1 VIVRDLDVLWP
12 GLGPDETDAP
22 LIVDPNTVLAGTIA
36 PQCLQPIAWRSRQVA
51 QRLGIMQLPQLALC
65 DALKVCPDA
74 SGKAAMKQRFGIPIS
89 EGADHRAYIRGPS

>member
-1 VIVRDLDVLWP
+1 MVHDLDALWP

-22 LIVDPNTVLAGTIA
+22 LIVDPTTVLAGTIA
-36 PQCLQPIAWRSRQVA
+36 PQCLQPIAGRRRQVA

-74 SGKAAMKQRFGIPIS
+74 SGKAALKQRFGIPIGT
-89 EGADHRAYIRGPS
+89 GADHRVYIRCPS